1 MMALFSETMAE
12 TSKIKGSVRMK
23 MSTVAMALQ
32 GVGQQCLL
40 SKKYEKSLH
49 KHKVTKSKKTRMT
62 KFEAN

>member
-1 MMALFSETMAE
+1 MMALSSETTDE
-12 TSKIKGSVRMK
+12 TSRIKGSIRMK

-40 SKKYEKSLH
+40 SEKNDKSLH